1 MSLILNARDLP
12 TKYGTVDRETP
23 LTDDEKYIIRT
34 MRARQFGVGAI
45 GDKIRRPRAMVR
57 EFY

>member
-1 MSLILNARDLP
+1 MSLILTARDLP
-12 TKYGTVDRETP
+12 SKYGPVDRETP
-23 LTDDEKYIIRT
+23 LSDDEKYIIRT
-34 MRARQFGVGAI
+34 MRERQYCVGAI